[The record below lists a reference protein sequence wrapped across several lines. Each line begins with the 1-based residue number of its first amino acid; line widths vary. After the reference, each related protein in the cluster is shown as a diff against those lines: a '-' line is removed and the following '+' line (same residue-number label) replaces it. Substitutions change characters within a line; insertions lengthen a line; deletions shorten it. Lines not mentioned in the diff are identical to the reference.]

1 MTALRRCDRTMFL
14 SRFFYAQKTD
24 VLHGDLKRKK
34 SEIGFQKDSSCE
46 VEPTMLDEFG
56 TCVEL
61 HTLRLFRVFFRLE
74 TSDSDASGVVGSH
87 VVTLQAWFFFLV
99 GVEFF
104 SGISSNMICLRT
116 IKMLCLRTSKMLCLR
131 TSKIWQNAWSTD

>member
-1 MTALRRCDRTMFL
+1 MCYTET
-14 SRFFYAQKTD
+14 SK
-24 VLHGDLKRKK
+24 GKK

-61 HTLRLFRVFFRLE
+61 HTLRLLRFFFRLE

-87 VVTLQAWFFFLV
+87 VVTLQACFFLV

-104 SGISSNMICLRT
+104 SGIYSNI
-116 IKMLCLRTSKMLCLR
+116 
-131 TSKIWQNAWSTD
+131 